1 VHVDRVRCRWGAV
14 TESSRLCSWV
24 FSVEWS
30 AEDQEFVGLCA
41 QHPLLSWLAA
51 TEGTALAAIMQLVRD
66 IDEGRP

>member
-1 VHVDRVRCRWGAV
+1 
-14 TESSRLCSWV
+14 V

-51 TEGTALAAIMQLVRD
+51 TTEGEALAAIMQLVRD

>member
-1 VHVDRVRCRWGAV
+1 
-14 TESSRLCSWV
+14 V